1 MSARL
6 TAAGSL
12 IGFGQHK
19 SGEGKMNTQKKSL
32 TSLVVILSITVEIS
46 SGFCADA
53 SSVEKAKEE
62 GKLVFYA
69 AMNAEDS
76 GKVLKGF
83 EKKFPQIKVEL
94 FRTGAPKMLQKIL
107 TERRAGKTFADVVLG
122 FGYIHYELG
131 QQGLL
136 ARFDSPERGAFSAQF
151 KDNDGYWTNVFPIV
165 HTIAYNTKLV
175 APTDLPARYADLV
188 QPKWK
193 GKAGMNS
200 NNIMFLAAMLHF
212 YGKEKGMDFLK
223 KLAAQNPQVRAGGS
237 LVVTLVAAGEFPIAF
252 SINENG
258 VERIKEQGGPVD
270 WIRLADPLFGETVPI
285 GIMAGA
291 PHPNAARLFVDYVLS
306 KEGQELFRDFGKVP
320 ARGDVEPKIN
330 IDRNNLRM
338 IPPEEEAKTAFYAT
352 LFDNLFVKQR

>member
-1 MSARL
+1 
-6 TAAGSL
+6 
-12 IGFGQHK
+12 
-19 SGEGKMNTQKKSL
+19 MNTQKKSL

-122 FGYIHYELG
+122 FGYIHYQLG

-306 KEGQELFRDFGKVP
+306 KEGQELFRTSGRFRL
-320 ARGDVEPKIN
+320 AATSSPK
-330 IDRNNLRM
+330 
-338 IPPEEEAKTAFYAT
+338 
-352 LFDNLFVKQR
+352 